1 MAEERDGDTD
11 VEYLKVLGRNVLT
24 SSYADIYVVPSS
36 TSSAGASGAIPQA
49 AITSIIL
56 CETNAS
62 TATVSIQVVPKD
74 GDYTTTPNSYE
85 IFDTL
90 SLTAN
95 ETKIIAPG
103 IMISTEDRI
112 RAKAA
117 SGTVNIFIFG
127 SEIL

>member
-1 MAEERDGDTD
+1 MSEHLRM
-11 VEYLKVLGRNVLT
+11 LGRAVLT
-24 SSYADIYVVPSS
+24 TSYVSIYAVPPL
-36 TSSAGASGAIPQA
+36 TGPEKAQGTPPQA
-49 AITSIIL
+49 AVSSIIL
-56 CETNAS
+56 CETANS
-62 TATVSIQVVPKD
+62 SATVSIQFS
-74 GDYTTTPNSYE
+74 PNGIDTSSSPASYE

-90 SLTAN
+90 ALTGN

-103 IMISTEDRI
+103 IMMGSGDRI